1 MSHSSEQVDTA
12 DTTEEIVELDSELLL
27 FLGKILEEAQKSV
40 SNHLTSLREIATKFK
55 DKPSLLVAHLAPF
68 LDAIFLRF
76 KKDNTVERVIDFFI
90 KIATYSDNN
99 QEWIDVITTQL
110 IEYCLTKENS
120 KKKAV
125 RFRVCD
131 IIGKLLKNMAE
142 TYELDEDLWERLE
155 NILLRRLI
163 DRIPQVRQRAA
174 FAIHRLSDPSSDDDP
189 VTKGLEEMMD
199 FDSNKD
205 CRNEALKSIDLS
217 RKTVK
222 IILRRCRDTSEEVRK
237 TAFER
242 LHQVDIRALSIRQR
256 VDLLRSGLTERSDSV
271 KKSCETL
278 LIERWLKN
286 RNNDII
292 QLLSLLDIEQ
302 YENEAEIVI
311 NTILN
316 NKIALTVDPPPYLN
330 GNNFDNEHV
339 FYWRCLIEWYNKQ
352 KPIQQQEI
360 EDNMPDTIEFVKLF
374 ENISSVINNQYITQ
388 QLLILARYLNFA
400 DEFSRSSLSR
410 AAIKLLE
417 SYEISNDLIP
427 LIMKLLRKLHCND
440 EEDYTRLIR
449 ETVEEIR
456 NPINSNDDISEENE
470 NDLSMMQKAQY
481 EDELEQELK
490 NLEKQKKK

>member
-1 MSHSSEQVDTA
+1 
-12 DTTEEIVELDSELLL
+12 
-27 FLGKILEEAQKSV
+27 
-40 SNHLTSLREIATKFK
+40 
-55 DKPSLLVAHLAPF
+55 
-68 LDAIFLRF
+68 
-76 KKDNTVERVIDFFI
+76 
-90 KIATYSDNN
+90 
-99 QEWIDVITTQL
+99 
-110 IEYCLTKENS
+110 
-120 KKKAV
+120 
-125 RFRVCD
+125 
-131 IIGKLLKNMAE
+131 MAE

-316 NKIALTVDPPPYLN
+316 NKIALTVDP
-330 GNNFDNEHV
+330 
-339 FYWRCLIEWYNKQ
+339 
-352 KPIQQQEI
+352 
-360 EDNMPDTIEFVKLF
+360 
-374 ENISSVINNQYITQ
+374 
-388 QLLILARYLNFA
+388 
-400 DEFSRSSLSR
+400 
-410 AAIKLLE
+410 
-417 SYEISNDLIP
+417 
-427 LIMKLLRKLHCND
+427 
-440 EEDYTRLIR
+440 
-449 ETVEEIR
+449 
-456 NPINSNDDISEENE
+456 
-470 NDLSMMQKAQY
+470 
-481 EDELEQELK
+481 
-490 NLEKQKKK
+490 